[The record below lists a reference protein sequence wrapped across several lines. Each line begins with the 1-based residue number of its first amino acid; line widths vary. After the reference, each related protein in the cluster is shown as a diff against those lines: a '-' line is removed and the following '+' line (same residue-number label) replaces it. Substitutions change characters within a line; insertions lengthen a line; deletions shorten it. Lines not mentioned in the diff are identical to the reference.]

1 MKEGNI
7 LSFRILI
14 NYNGDVVTE
23 LSGLPE
29 DKIDEV
35 FKDHDKVLIRKIIKE
50 GRLKLETIHAYL
62 ENELEALK

>member
-1 MKEGNI
+1 MKEGKI

-29 DKIDEV
+29 DKIDGV
-35 FKDHDKVLIRKIIKE
+35 FDGHDKILMRKIIKE

-62 ENELEALK
+62 ENELDALK

>member
-14 NYNGDVVTE
+14 DSGGNLVTE

-29 DKIDEV
+29 HEAYKV
-35 FKDHDKVLIRKIIKE
+35 FKGEDLILIRKIIRE
-50 GRLKLETIHAYL
+50 GLVKLDKLHAYL
-62 ENELEALK
+62 ENELDAFK

>member
-14 NYNGDVVTE
+14 DSSGNLVTE

-29 DKIDEV
+29 HEAHKV
-35 FKDHDKVLIRKIIKE
+35 FKGEDLILIRKVIKE
-50 GRLKLETIHAYL
+50 GLVKVGKLHEYL
-62 ENELEALK
+62 ENELDALK